1 MALSVVVPAFN
12 EEDLIEGCV
21 TSVLDQSPA
30 VHEVIVV
37 DNNSTD
43 GTADIV
49 QRLARSDSRV
59 TLIREPLPGVA
70 HARYAGF
77 RQASADLIASLDS
90 DTRLEPGWVEA
101 VEKVFGDNPEVGAAT
116 APVVMRDLP
125 FQRRFRTRNQRLE
138 DRARAGLEKGAPV
151 RLPALTGANSVI
163 RRDAWDRVRDAVST
177 RNDIFEDL
185 DLSLHLQEHG
195 VSAVLA
201 PGMSATVSGR
211 RMLAGP
217 RSFITYA
224 ACGTRTYLLHGRHGM
239 AAVATLVNC
248 VTFIRTMAKLPLNR
262 AWDPATERFSIGR
275 VFGRG
280 VERRA
285 SPIG

>member
-1 MALSVVVPAFN
+1 MALSVVIPAFD
-12 EEDLIEGCV
+12 EESLIEGCV
-21 TSVLDQSPA
+21 TSVLDQSSP

-43 GTADIV
+43 ATADIV
-49 QRLARSDSRV
+49 RRLAQADSRV
-59 TLIREPLPGVA
+59 TLLQEPRPGVA
-70 HARYAGF
+70 HARYTGF
-77 RQASADLIASLDS
+77 AHASGDLIASLDS

-101 VEKVFGDNPEVGAAT
+101 VEQMFADNPDVGAAT

-125 FQRRFRTRNQRLE
+125 FQKRFRTRNRRLE
-138 DRARAGLEKGAPV
+138 ERARAGLEKGAPV

-163 RRDAWDRVRDAVST
+163 RREAWDRVRDAVST

-217 RSFITYA
+217 RSFVTYA
-224 ACGTRTYLLHGRHGM
+224 ACGTRTYLLHGRRGM
-239 AAVATLVNC
+239 AAVATLVNG
-248 VTFIRTMAKLPLNR
+248 VTFVSTMAKLPVNR
-262 AWDPATERFSIGR
+262 AWDPATQRFSVGR

-280 VERRA
+280 IEHRA